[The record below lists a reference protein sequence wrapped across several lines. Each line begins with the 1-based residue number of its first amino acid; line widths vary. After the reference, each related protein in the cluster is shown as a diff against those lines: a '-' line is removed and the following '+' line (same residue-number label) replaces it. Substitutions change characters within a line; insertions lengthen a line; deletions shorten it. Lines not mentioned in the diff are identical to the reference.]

1 MTNKKHTKKGLF
13 AKMLPVIA
21 AVVLVALFLAN
32 CGSNS
37 DSKTPTNTT
46 QRPVIT
52 VGSADYPPFIDMD
65 NNGSPTG
72 IDMDIMREAADRIG
86 YDIEFVSIN
95 WEDRNELLASGEI
108 DCVGGGFTVN
118 GREDEYLWVGPYM
131 DADMVIVVN
140 TDSLIFSLA
149 ELEGKTV
156 AAQSA
161 GIGED
166 ILLEHLN
173 PSIPTDVQV
182 FSFERSSLMLA
193 ALGANYVDAVIV
205 DVPVAIQYMKDY
217 NTTFTIL
224 EEPALHASVGTA
236 FAKDGDAELVAQ
248 LNAAIDEMR
257 ADGTLDAITDSY
269 LSPETE
275 TAGGEAD
282 EN

>member
-13 AKMLPVIA
+13 AKMLPAIA

-32 CGSNS
+32 CGNQS
-37 DSKTPTNTT
+37 DSKTPTHTT

-72 IDMDIMREAADRIG
+72 IDMDIMREAADRVG
-86 YDIEFVSIN
+86 YDISFVTIN
-95 WEDRNELLASGEI
+95 LENRNELLASGEI
-108 DCVGGGFTVN
+108 DCVSGGFTVN

-131 DADMVIVVN
+131 DANMVAVVN

-149 ELEGKTV
+149 ELEGKTIAV
-156 AAQSA
+156 QSA

-166 ILLEHLN
+166 ILLEHRN
-173 PSIPTDVQV
+173 PSISADVQAD
-182 FSFERSSLMLA
+182 SFESSSLMLA
-193 ALGANYVDAVIV
+193 ALGADYVDAVIT
-205 DVPVAIQYMKDY
+205 DQPVAIQYMKDY

-224 EEPALHASVGTA
+224 EEPVLQASVGTA

-257 ADGTLDAITDSY
+257 ADGTLDAITAKY
-269 LSPETE
+269 LSLETE